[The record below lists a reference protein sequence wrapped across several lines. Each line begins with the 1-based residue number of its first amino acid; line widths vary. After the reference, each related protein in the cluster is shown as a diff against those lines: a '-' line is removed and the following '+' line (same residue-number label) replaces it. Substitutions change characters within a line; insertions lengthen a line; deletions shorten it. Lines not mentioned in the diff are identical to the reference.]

1 MLIIALANPHSKP
14 SRSELQYLYWM
25 SENGQS
31 ISKSGQANASL
42 LTQLARNDGAEVIA
56 LIPWQS
62 VSWHNIKVPP
72 KGLSQINAA
81 LAGIL
86 EDQLLDETDQTHFIL
101 PSNAH
106 ELARSGAPLLVGACS
121 KAWLRET
128 LSPLQEAGLLIQ
140 RMVCE
145 LTPLPPLN
153 RIIQPSPLTQAPPR
167 LVVMNAE
174 TNSFLAA
181 LCSDQGVQVLPPDP
195 SQWTAFKELGDTGLQ
210 LICEP
215 HCAKVC
221 AQVLGQEP
229 QLQTQAQR
237 ALSAVQSNWDAASG
251 EWAQSSTIRFARRV
265 QRGLGRFANEPE
277 WFWSRVA
284 LVACLVINLVGLNA
298 WALIE
303 RMSLAERES
312 KLTALI
318 KETFP
323 TVGPLVNPS
332 LQMQREMKII
342 QHARGQSANGDL
354 ENMLGVVAAQLPA
367 GYKLQSF
374 EYAPNELRLNGVTS
388 NLISGDSAR
397 ALQQKGYA
405 LRYERTSAQAQAPS
419 QTPGVLIITYNDGLA
434 NPSF

>member
-1 MLIIALANPHSKP
+1 MLIIALANPHSQP
-14 SRSELQYLYWM
+14 SRTEAQFAYWL

-31 ISKSGQANASL
+31 VSKSGHANASL
-42 LTQLARNDGAEVIA
+42 LAQMARNDGAEVVA
-56 LIPWQS
+56 LLPWQS
-62 VSWHNIKVPP
+62 VSWHKIKIPQ

-81 LAGIL
+81 LAGLL
-86 EDQLLDETDQTHFIL
+86 EDQLLDETEQTHLIL
-101 PSNAH
+101 PTNAH
-106 ELARSGAPLLVGACS
+106 EQVRAQAPILVGACS
-121 KAWLRET
+121 KIWLRET
-128 LSPLQEAGLLIQ
+128 LSPLQEAGLIIQ
-140 RMVCE
+140 RIVCE
-145 LTPLPPLN
+145 LTPLTQPP
-153 RIIQPSPLTQAPPR
+153 SR

-174 TNSFLAA
+174 TNTFLAA

-195 SQWTAFKELGDTGLQ
+195 SQWTAFKELGDADLN

-229 QLQTQAQR
+229 QLQTHAQR

-251 EWAQSSTIRFARRV
+251 EWAQSNTIRFARRV
-265 QRGLGRFANEPE
+265 QRGLGRFTNEPE

-284 LVACLVINLVGLNA
+284 LVACLVINLIGLNA

-303 RMSLAERES
+303 RMSLGERES

-332 LQMQREMKII
+332 LQMQREMRII

-374 EYAPNELRLNGVTS
+374 DYTPNELRLNGVAST
-388 NLISGDSAR
+388 LISGESLSL
-397 ALQQKGYA
+397 LQRRGYT
-405 LRYERTSAQAQAPS
+405 LRYERASAQA
-419 QTPGVLIITYNDGLA
+419 QTPGVLVITYNDGLV
-434 NPSF
+434 NP